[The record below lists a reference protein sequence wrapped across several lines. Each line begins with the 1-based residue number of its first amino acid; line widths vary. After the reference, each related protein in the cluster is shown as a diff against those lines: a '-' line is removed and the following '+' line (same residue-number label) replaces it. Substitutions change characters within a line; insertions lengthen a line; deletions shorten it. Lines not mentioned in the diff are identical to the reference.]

1 MIKAVF
7 AVAVLAAGGLAAQEP
22 RDTLV
27 RLSSLTVPDSVPLTF
42 VEQLVP
48 GADGSVFLLDA
59 QTDGVLVFGP
69 DGVFRRQIGRWGEG
83 PGELLSPWRLGLLG
97 PDTLWVV
104 DARRSRVNLY
114 DVSTGESLADFGP
127 ATWEAAAGGGERLR
141 PFAVL
146 ADHRVVAIR
155 RTEGDAAADVL
166 AFDVMGRWTD
176 PAGVSL
182 STLDLRDR
190 LLVVPVPAGGGGL
203 QLRNP
208 FSHSDM
214 LAIDPSGRHVAVI
227 RRLEPAGPGAFFTVE
242 RRSVLEGGTESIRVP
257 YTLRPLSTRDVRA
270 WAEAL
275 GPLERM
281 VELGVFP
288 SRAAGVS
295 AVLDTL
301 DAPDYYPPVRN
312 RGRGI
317 VDEGVLIDS
326 GAAMWFQS
334 SDPDRGANDWIVVSG
349 EGDVVSRMAVPDH
362 ARLLAAQDDLV
373 WIEARDGFGVPTVHL
388 FQVRPSGP

>member
-1 MIKAVF
+1 M
-7 AVAVLAAGGLAAQEP
+7 
-22 RDTLV
+22 
-27 RLSSLTVPDSVPLTF
+27 PLTF
-42 VEQLVP
+42 VLQLVP

-59 QTDGVLVFGP
+59 QTDGVLAFGP
-69 DGVFRRQIGRWGEG
+69 DGVFRRQIGRRGEG

-97 PDTLWVV
+97 RDTLWVT
-104 DARRSRVNLY
+104 DARRSSVHLY
-114 DVSTGESLADFGP
+114 DVSTGTSLEDFGS
-127 ATWEAAAGGGERLR
+127 AGWEAAGGGGRLR

-146 ADHRVVAIR
+146 ADHRVVATR
-155 RTEGDAAADVL
+155 RTESDATAEVL
-166 AFDVMGRWTD
+166 AFDLAGQRTG

-214 LAIDPSGRHVAVI
+214 LAIDPSGRQVAVI
-227 RRLEPAGPGAFFTVE
+227 RRPEPADPGAFFVVE
-242 RRSVLEGGTESIRVP
+242 RHSVPEGGTGSIQVP
-257 YTLRPLSTRDVRA
+257 YTPRPLSSRDVRA

-275 GPLERM
+275 GPLGRM

-288 SRAAGVS
+288 SRAAGVE

-301 DAPDYYPPVRN
+301 DAPDYYPPIEN

-317 VDEGVLIDS
+317 VDESVLVDS
-326 GAAMWFQS
+326 GGVVWLQA
-334 SDPDRGANDWIVVSG
+334 SDPAEGANDWIVVSR
-349 EGDVVSRMAVPDH
+349 EGDQVSHVAVPDGI
-362 ARLLAAQDDLV
+362 RLLAVHGDRV
-373 WIEARDGFGVPTVHL
+373 WGEVRDGFGVPSVHTYRI
-388 FQVRPSGP
+388 QPSRR